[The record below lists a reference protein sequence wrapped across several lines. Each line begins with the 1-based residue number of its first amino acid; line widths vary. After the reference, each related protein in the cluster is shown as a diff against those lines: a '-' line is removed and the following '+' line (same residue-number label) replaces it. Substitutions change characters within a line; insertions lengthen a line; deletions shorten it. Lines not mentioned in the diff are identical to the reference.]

1 MDLAVTARHRHPV
14 PLVAGGVGPDEGR
27 SDSGNQGHP
36 DAFYVTLAQYTVLY
50 VKKGQSVFLFKVYG
64 VSDQAK
70 QMSAEKTLA
79 AEAMKQV

>member
-1 MDLAVTARHRHPV
+1 VTLSLWSQAEWDRV
-14 PLVAGGVGPDEGR
+14 KAGPIPGTKITPT
-27 SDSGNQGHP
+27 SGLGE

-50 VKKGQSVFLFKVYG
+50 VKKGPSVFLFKVYG